1 MKEEFFKSPFFV
13 FRLPAGTCC
22 RNLAISKKKIE
33 FNELGVFFPP
43 QKCFWMCQNPIFKVE
58 KNEKITLK
66 HTHTERICYFDFL
79 KQIWNQ

>member
-33 FNELGVFFPP
+33 FNELGFFFPP
-43 QKCFWMCQNPIFKVE
+43 QK
-58 KNEKITLK
+58 
-66 HTHTERICYFDFL
+66 
-79 KQIWNQ
+79 